1 MRKRVRNSQMFRV
14 TGRPI
19 GGFEMYKYGLPYDGA
34 AGTFFAKKTEHVD
47 LMLAAVER
55 HPEIHVVT
63 YFKDGSAVNRYEPKN
78 AYTHYLH
85 LGNAD
90 PEIEFSKE
98 WRADDYTDEEWERY
112 NKRKEEFLNSPWT
125 TEDIA
130 AVNWMLKK
138 GLNT

>member
-1 MRKRVRNSQMFRV
+1 MNKKVRNSQMFRV

-34 AGTFFAKKTEHVD
+34 AGTFFAKKIEHVD

-90 PEIEFSKE
+90 PEIEFSKD
-98 WRADDYTDEEWERY
+98 WCADDYTDEEWAEHYRL
-112 NKRKEEFLNSPWT
+112 NEEFLNSPWT

-130 AVNWMLKK
+130 AVQWILKN
-138 GLNT
+138 GLDT